1 MLFEIMVIIK
11 GDGITCII
19 KNEKE
24 DGELARIRF
33 FIFKLIDLCNVI
45 KMNKRLRH

>member
-1 MLFEIMVIIK
+1 MVIIK

-24 DGELARIRF
+24 DGELARI
-33 FIFKLIDLCNVI
+33 VI
-45 KMNKRLRH
+45 